1 MGSNIVSQ
9 SFPKRHIPPF
19 SFYYKEKLSKINFDD
34 FKKTAKA
41 AMKRRNI
48 DFSSYEDKLF
58 AVYKKD

>member
-1 MGSNIVSQ
+1 MILIIK
-9 SFPKRHIPPF
+9 PKRNSSI
-19 SFYYKEKLSKINFDD
+19 DD